1 MISGSKYPISTTNY
15 SLMVSGMPGQI
26 RTTIFYFSLPLILPD
41 LGNTSTKPFLIILLR
56 DIEKLN

>member
-1 MISGSKYPISTTNY
+1 
-15 SLMVSGMPGQI
+15 MPGQI